1 MILFSLTN
9 GFYVNEKLNLKCN
22 INNGLSTKELIEIQK
37 IFNTHYKTEYL
48 SYDYKNNESGL
59 LIVRNYLDD
68 INCNNILNEI
78 NNLNFLK
85 INETD
90 FFFNDTMENIY
101 LNNYKNKLLKKIN
114 YNKNDL
120 LYLIAK
126 YNNNH
131 GVKPHGDLYRNQL
144 MTLYLNNNNIP
155 LKMKFGWIKNKIYQP
170 CKVYDK
176 IVINNGD
183 LIIYSEK
190 TIGNDYLDNN
200 ISYKMC
206 HCLNDTK
213 LMSYRRC

>member
-90 FFFNDTMENIY
+90 FF
-101 LNNYKNKLLKKIN
+101 
-114 YNKNDL
+114 
-120 LYLIAK
+120 
-126 YNNNH
+126 
-131 GVKPHGDLYRNQL
+131 L
-144 MTLYLNNNNIP
+144 MTP
-155 LKMKFGWIKNKIYQP
+155 WKIF
-170 CKVYDK
+170 
-176 IVINNGD
+176 I
-183 LIIYSEK
+183 
-190 TIGNDYLDNN
+190 
-200 ISYKMC
+200 
-206 HCLNDTK
+206 
-213 LMSYRRC
+213 